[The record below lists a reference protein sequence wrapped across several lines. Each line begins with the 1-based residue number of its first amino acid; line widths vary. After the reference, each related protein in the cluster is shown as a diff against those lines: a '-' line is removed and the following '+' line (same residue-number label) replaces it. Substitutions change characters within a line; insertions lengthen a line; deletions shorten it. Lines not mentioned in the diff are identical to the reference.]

1 MSIVRMNPLF
11 PAKTFSTVLDEIF
24 NRSLGDF
31 VGFDNAQTIPAVNIK
46 ETDEHFILEMAAPGF
61 VKSDFNVTLENEQLV
76 ISAEK
81 KIEDEKKET
90 KWARKE
96 FHFEKFSRRFTL
108 PETANLNQISAAYKN
123 GVLVLD
129 IAKKEEAKVQPAK
142 VIEIK

>member
-1 MSIVRMNPLF
+1 MNKMRLNSAF
-11 PAKTFSTVLDEIF
+11 PAKPFTTVLDEIF

-31 VGFDNAQTIPAVNIK
+31 VGFDNAHTIPAVNIH
-46 ETDEHFILEMAAPGF
+46 ETDDQFVLELAAPGF
-61 VKSDFNVTLENEQLV
+61 VKENFDIKLENDQLI

-81 KIEDEKKET
+81 KAEEEKKES

-96 FHFEKFSRRFTL
+96 FHYEKFTRQFTM
-108 PETANLNQISAAYKN
+108 PETADLSQISAAYEN
-123 GVLVLD
+123 GVLTLQ

>member
-1 MSIVRMNPLF
+1 MNPLF
-11 PAKTFSTVLDEIF
+11 PAKPFTTVLDEIF

-31 VGFDNAQTIPAVNIK
+31 VGFDNTQTIPAVNIK
-46 ETDEHFILEMAAPGF
+46 ETDELFILEMAAPGF
-61 VKSDFNVTLENEQLV
+61 VKADFNVTLENDQLI
-76 ISAEK
+76 ISAERK
-81 KIEDEKKET
+81 TEEDKKES

-96 FHFEKFSRRFTL
+96 FHYEKFSRRFTL
-108 PETANLNQISAAYKN
+108 PETANLNQITASYEN

>member
-11 PAKTFSTVLDEIF
+11 PAKPFTTVLDEIF

-46 ETDEHFILEMAAPGF
+46 ETDEHFVLEMAAPGF
-61 VKSDFNVTLENEQLV
+61 AKADFNITLENEQLI

-81 KIEDEKKET
+81 KIEEDKKEA

-96 FHFEKFSRRFTL
+96 FHFEKFSRRFTM
-108 PETANLNQISAAYKN
+108 PETANLNQITAAYES
-123 GVLVLD
+123 GVLILD